1 MKSVTFNQGLLV
13 VGLVGLTWT
22 LSQDWSV
29 VGALHSAYKGSV
41 ASGWVHTG
49 AVFQGLA
56 LALPVATVAI
66 ALRRL
71 ERKSAPMNFTQLL
84 VATGLFGLI
93 MVTTTAPYTPI
104 VLEVILAGLAAP
116 SPVGPI
122 LAQVVAFAIPLI
134 VIVVAWGRR
143 ARWGAALDEA
153 ITIPRLVTCLTLF
166 GLMVA
171 AAAVATATVV
181 LGGTGGFGSTFRDA
195 SAITVMVIGGL
206 LLLAL
211 FALRSQWALVPVEV
225 SARRLFVTAG
235 LFVAGSLGFAANS
248 ALAVGGPFLIAVVM
262 VAALFWAKAIARGNS
277 NGTPTTTV
285 LGGTLTAVGLVGIAL
300 ATAGALQVVRVASP
314 AGWPL
319 EVTVS
324 GFVMVGMAGVLNLAA
339 LSSGLRRLRV
349 GRPGEWAMPRARA
362 VRVSLVT
369 FQQAL
374 EGVGILGLTITLVLA
389 VWAILL
395 WINIEFPD
403 GDPSVAVSLA
413 LLLVAIVLPLAIAG
427 TRRALPPDSV
437 GDGPSAAAG
446 LSFSGLLTVV
456 GLFGLVLVAAASPIS
471 GLGVSVAVWQGYG
484 PWKTMLT
491 LQVVAF
497 AVPLAIIA
505 AARVRGW
512 HATRSAD
519 GDSDAITLP
528 RLALALAL
536 LGPAIVATG
545 LPGLPDVFLG
555 EASTTSLNPM
565 PLALVQVVAGGVVLG
580 AGLLMILSG
589 ESRLATRFRNAGL
602 PVTVALLALSVVVV
616 VSSYWGVT
624 WWSLTE
630 LPGYHTG
637 ALLPISLAG
646 LAVVTFLWFRSD
658 EDVSPEAASFIAMGR
673 RVSVRLL
680 GLAFVIAGTPGL
692 VEIVIRY
699 PTRGYAILMIG
710 VFALAY
716 LINVWPLVGAARDL
730 RTQFAE

>member
-13 VGLVGLTWT
+13 VGLAGLTWT
-22 LSQDWSV
+22 LSQDWLV

-104 VLEVILAGLAAP
+104 VLEVILAGLAVP

-181 LGGTGGFGSTFRDA
+181 LGGTDGFGSTFRDA
-195 SAITVMVIGGL
+195 SAITVMVIAGL

-319 EVTVS
+319 ETTVS
-324 GFVMVGMAGVLNLAA
+324 GFVMVGMAGVLNLAV

-427 TRRALPPDSV
+427 TRRAVPADSA

-471 GLGVSVAVWQGYG
+471 GLGVSIAVWQGYG
-484 PWKTMLT
+484 PWKTMLA

-497 AVPLAIIA
+497 AVPLASIA
-505 AARVRGW
+505 AARVRAW
-512 HATRSAD
+512 RATRSAD

-545 LPGLPDVFLG
+545 LPGLPFLG
-555 EASTTSLNPM
+555 EESTTALNPM

-580 AGLLMILSG
+580 AALLMILGG
-589 ESRLATRFRNAGL
+589 ESRLATRFRHAGL

-658 EDVSPEAASFIAMGR
+658 EDVSPAAASFIAMGR

-699 PTRGYAILMIG
+699 PTRGYAILMIA

-730 RTQFAE
+730 RNDFGE